1 MTVEAAANT
10 SSGVGVGG
18 GIARVTFR
26 VRCETLG
33 YGEGV
38 YLHPDGHSGQ
48 PIPLYTSASSYPWYK
63 TRSPTAITLPSS
75 TESGD
80 TFTYRY
86 SVHRAGVFYRW
97 EQQIDGPSS
106 DEVSASALTSPSAST
121 SNKDINSHKEDDNN
135 TCDTPMQEEEHEAT
149 ETTTTTTTQ
158 ELPRHELPLR
168 LLVAMDEYTI
178 NDVLGVPNPPHPD
191 IDHIRVPHAS
201 NVVDIRNFH
210 KPTRKDSFNMKS
222 GNSLSALSGGSAHSL
237 NKGKDTPNKKQVGF
251 APEPPSYHAQQ
262 SNDGVG
268 GGSAGGASGYNN
280 SHKKEPVHLD
290 STDGLIVAS
299 VFLPVHL
306 HRSPEG
312 QWSADWD
319 YEALLSMQTHL
330 RVTRVGVV
338 KWRGWHGNK
347 GADGSPE
354 GGVPEDEKHL
364 VEACLRDFN
373 CVPVWVEPSL
383 FGEMYNG
390 FCKGVLWPVLHN
402 VTSVYSSRPDG
413 GGGDTK
419 KNDSSAT
426 TPHSTVTP
434 SSSEDA
440 RVSETLSS
448 VSHRFSEYSMD
459 DVAMGSIHGDGGK
472 EASLWAAYTAVNRKF
487 VDVVVQCFN
496 EGDLIW
502 IHGFHLLILPSFLTR
517 RIPMAKVGLFL
528 HTPFPSSEIF
538 RTLWCREDLL
548 RGMMNA
554 DQVGFHLFEYARHFL
569 TCSRRLLGLKYGM
582 IPDGSGGYNLAI
594 EMNGRHVAV
603 TSIHAGLE
611 LTVLDQVLNHPSTK
625 ERAESIRNQF
635 KGKVIFCAI
644 DRMESLKGI
653 PLKMLGIER
662 FLHRCPEW
670 VGRIVLVQVGIS
682 AFERGDDYIRTKT
695 EVLALVSNINKK
707 WPGTV
712 QFQECSESEMR
723 LPQRIALLKAADVV
737 MVTPIRD
744 GLNLIPL
751 EYTAS
756 HLDALTEEGMHDGRK
771 RGLCILSEFSS
782 CTRVMRGALHV
793 NPWKIS
799 ELANS
804 FYQALHMSE
813 DERMRRLST
822 ASEFITRVTTQRWAM
837 AVLLDL
843 KAVHKNVHVGK
854 YSGAGLGLGYR
865 ILGMD
870 SGFNSLDIS
879 LVGKAY
885 RKSRTRL
892 ILLDYGGTILS
903 NDNLNSFSRFQV
915 ATKTRKY
922 TVPTDRMIQTL
933 KDLCSDKRNIVF
945 VVSGKE
951 RHSLTDTLN
960 DIPNL
965 GLAAEHGMFISWPH
979 SATKKKRIW
988 ETLVPDQ
995 DRSWRSIAITI
1006 MEVYTSRTHGSYIEE
1021 TEMKVLWQYRDADP
1035 EFGYLQAR
1043 ELEDHLSN
1051 VLRSFAVDIL
1061 HGGVEE
1067 GGYVEVRPKGVNK
1080 GVVSTHILKNVS
1092 KIYNWEKIDFA
1103 LILGDDHCD
1112 EPMLSV
1118 MRQIGRRAIDARL
1131 ARNHEPLSPPLP
1143 ATVTLVDVS
1152 ACDPFV
1158 SSDLATY
1165 TCTVG
1170 KKPSA
1175 AANYLQDVD
1184 EVQEFLESLV
1194 KVSTRDHK
1202 FLSSIDLRGME
1213 NNKNKTKMQPF
1224 VLQPNKSFSNTS
1236 SISSGVMR
1244 SLSMGDFHVSQQTPV
1259 PAPAKVSANLTEFLG
1274 TIDDEDDDE
1283 AFFF

>member
-1 MTVEAAANT
+1 MTEEGN
-10 SSGVGVGG
+10 SN

-33 YGEGV
+33 YGENV
-38 YLHPDGHSGQ
+38 FLHYDESPGQ
-48 PIPLYTSASSYPWYK
+48 PIALYTTASTFPWYK
-63 TRSPTAITLPSS
+63 TRSPLAITLPKDA
-75 TESGD
+75 ENAI
-80 TFTYRY
+80 Y
-86 SVHRAGVFYRW
+86 SYKYSIERAGVFYRW
-97 EQQIDGPSS
+97 ERPSDGP
-106 DEVSASALTSPSAST
+106 
-121 SNKDINSHKEDDNN
+121 DD
-135 TCDTPMQEEEHEAT
+135 TMDT
-149 ETTTTTTTQ
+149 ETTSHPVNVDD
-158 ELPRHELPLR
+158 EPMIEDEGEGRHNLPLR
-168 LLVAMDEYTI
+168 LLSANEEYVV
-178 NDVLGVPNPPHPD
+178 NDVLGVTNPPHPD
-191 IDHIRVPHAS
+191 IEHIRVPHATDGFGDMKMLHS
-201 NVVDIRNFH
+201 TSRQ
-210 KPTRKDSFNMKS
+210 DSFNTKIKS
-222 GNSLSALSGGSAHSL
+222 GTSLSGLGGSSAHST
-237 NKGKDTPNKKQVGF
+237 KDGNKKRVGF
-251 APEPPSYHAQQ
+251 APEPPSYH
-262 SNDGVG
+262 DHHH
-268 GGSAGGASGYNN
+268 SGTSSSFNLR
-280 SHKKEPVHLD
+280 KDPVQLD
-290 STDGLIVAS
+290 SNTDGLIVAS

-306 HRSPEG
+306 HRTNDG
-312 QWSADWD
+312 KWSADWD

-354 GGVPEDEKHL
+354 GGVPESERHL
-364 VEACLRDFN
+364 VEECLRPFH
-373 CVPVWVEPSL
+373 CVPVWVDPSM

-413 GGGDTK
+413 GGGER
-419 KNDSSAT
+419 KNDDSFAS
-426 TPHSTVTP
+426 PNSTSKDFTSP
-434 SSSEDA
+434 GDS
-440 RVSETLSS
+440 RVAETLSS
-448 VSHRFSEYSMD
+448 VSSRFSEYDMD
-459 DVAMGSIHGDGGK
+459 DVAMGNIHGDGGK

-487 VDVVVQCFN
+487 VDIIVQWFN

-569 TCSRRLLGLKYGM
+569 TCCRRLLGLKYGM
-582 IPDGSGGYNLAI
+582 IPDESGGHNLAI

-603 TSIHAGLE
+603 TSIHAGIE
-611 LTVLDQVLNHPSTK
+611 PMVLNQVLSHKSTREK
-625 ERAESIRNQF
+625 AESIRNQF
-635 KGKVIFCAI
+635 KDKVIFCAI

-653 PLKMLGIER
+653 PLKMLGVER
-662 FLHRCPEW
+662 FLNRCPEW
-670 VGRIVLVQVGIS
+670 VGKIVLVQVGIS
-682 AFERGDDYIRTKT
+682 AFERGDDYTRTKS
-695 EVLALVSNINKK
+695 EVIALVSNINRK

-723 LPQRIALLKAADVV
+723 LPQRIALLRAADVV

-751 EYTAS
+751 EYTLS
-756 HLDALTEEGMHDGRK
+756 HLDALTTKPDGRK

-804 FYQALHMSE
+804 FYHALHMSE

-822 ASEFITRVTTQRWAM
+822 ASEFVTRVTTQRWAM

-843 KAVHKNVHVGK
+843 KAVHKNVEVGK

-870 SGFNSLDIS
+870 SGFNSLDIGA
-879 LVGKAY
+879 VGKAY
-885 RKSRTRL
+885 RKTRARL
-892 ILLDYGGTILS
+892 ILMDYGGTILS
-903 NDNLNSFSRFQV
+903 NDNLDNLSRFQV
-915 ATKTRKY
+915 ATKTRGY
-922 TVPTDRMIQTL
+922 TVPTPQMIQTL
-933 KDLCSDKRNIVF
+933 KDLCSDKRNVVF

-951 RHSLTDTLN
+951 RHSLTDTL
-960 DIPNL
+960 DGIPNL
-965 GLAAEHGMFISWPH
+965 GLAAEHGMFISWPD
-979 SATKKKRIW
+979 SSGKKKRIW

-995 DRSWRSIAITI
+995 DRSWRSIAMTI

-1067 GGYVEVRPKGVNK
+1067 GGFVEVRPKGVNK
-1080 GVVSTHILKNVS
+1080 GVVATHILKNIS
-1092 KIYNWEKIDFA
+1092 KISNWDKIDFS
-1103 LILGDDHCD
+1103 LVLGDDHCD

-1118 MRQIGRRAIDARL
+1118 MRQIGRRAVESKR
-1131 ARNHEPLSPPLP
+1131 ARNHEAPLPPLP

-1152 ACDPFV
+1152 SCDPYISTNLTTF
-1158 SSDLATY
+1158 

-1175 AANYLQDVD
+1175 AANYLQDVS
-1184 EVQEFLESLV
+1184 EVQEFLDGLV
-1194 KVSTRDHK
+1194 KLASRDQRY
-1202 FLSSIDLRGME
+1202 FSSVDLRQMDNVGKLMMPGTALGGLSTAE
-1213 NNKNKTKMQPF
+1213 QQNMFQ
-1224 VLQPNKSFSNTS
+1224 NTHT
-1236 SISSGVMR
+1236 ISAGVTR
-1244 SLSMGDFHVSQQTPV
+1244 SLSMGNFHSSNMGTSSGTTPV
-1259 PAPAKVSANLTEFLG
+1259 KNLTQFLDA
-1274 TIDDEDDDE
+1274 IDDEDD
-1283 AFFF
+1283 AVFF